1 MKRKFVAVISMIGFL
16 TILSACA
23 SEKSITFPTNLDSQY
38 YCSVDAKADF
48 HAAESAY
55 ESGNFEKSFNLF
67 NKASEKN
74 CANADFYLGVQYH
87 NGQFVAKDLTLSKAH
102 FKNACDKGLKTACS
116 YK

>member
-1 MKRKFVAVISMIGFL
+1 MKRKFVAVISIMGFL

-23 SEKSITFPTNLDSQY
+23 SEKSITPLTNLDS
-38 YCSVDAKADF
+38 YCSVDAKVDF
-48 HAAESAY
+48 HAAKAAY
-55 ESGNFEKSFNLF
+55 ESGDFEKSFNLF

-87 NGQFVAKDLTLSKAH
+87 NGQFVAKDLALSKAQ
-102 FKNACDKGLKTACS
+102 FTNACNKGLKTACS